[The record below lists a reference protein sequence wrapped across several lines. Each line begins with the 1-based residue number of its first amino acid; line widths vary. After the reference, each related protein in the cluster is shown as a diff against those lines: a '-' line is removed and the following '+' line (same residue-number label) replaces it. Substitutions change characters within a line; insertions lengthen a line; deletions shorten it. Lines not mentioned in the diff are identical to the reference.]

1 VNRSSKQPAH
11 LITTAQAQALYLFQS
26 EGGLGA
32 DGCYIGEDLYGRSF
46 CYDPWRLYARHP
58 RVLSSADTV
67 VFGLKGFG
75 KSITCQA
82 YAYRQAG
89 VFGRQLWVVDPK
101 ANPTTGTG
109 EWSRLAS
116 ALGSRSIRLLP
127 GGKLRLNPVPQSAGW
142 GDRLR
147 LLAVGAAVSL
157 GRPPTATDQAAVQEA
172 LRVADSTA
180 NHRGVETILP
190 FVVDALLQPG
200 AAQAKALGY
209 VDAAGKPQVTKMR
222 DDTREVAHALK
233 NLVDGPL
240 RGMFDGPTTP
250 GVDFD
255 SPMVHLDISGIH
267 DQGAISLLMAFSI
280 GFLRGQMTSKWER
293 HGDSRMLFIREEA
306 SRMSNNPLV
315 SEFLTEA
322 GKFSRSFGW
331 QNIDVFQLPAD
342 PSAAGDAGT
351 RLQALAENRVAEA
364 ETKIYHRLPEA
375 NRPHLSEH
383 GLTDT
388 EIDHIVGLPTGTGA
402 VESRHP
408 ELPRPH
414 HRLRHR
420 DGASGVRRRDARR
433 CGGMNADWR
442 SPAACAYADPAVIVE
457 GWPMFCDCGEP
468 VQDSGS
474 LDPSLSSMR
483 RPLQDRGVPACQAV
497 GSGHSDDAHLNLS
510 EKREGNHAR

>member
-1 VNRSSKQPAH
+1 MNRSSKQPAH

-75 KSITCQA
+75 KSMTCQA

-157 GRPPTATDQAAVQEA
+157 GRPPTATDQAAISEA
-172 LRVADSTA
+172 LRVADATA

-200 AAQAKALGY
+200 AEQARALGY
-209 VDAAGKPQVTKMR
+209 ADAAGKPQVTKMR

-240 RGMFDGPTTP
+240 RGMFDAPTTP

-255 SPMVHLDISGIH
+255 SAMVHLDISGIH

-280 GFLRGQMTSKWER
+280 GFLRGQMTKKWER
-293 HGDSRMLFIREEA
+293 HSDSRMLFIREEA
-306 SRMSNNPLV
+306 SRMANNPLV

-375 NRPHLSEH
+375 NRTHLSEH

-388 EIDHIVGLPTGTGA
+388 EIDHIVGLPTGTALWKVGTRSFLVRTVVSDIEMA
-402 VESRHP
+402 LAES
-408 ELPRPH
+408 
-414 HRLRHR
+414 
-420 DGASGVRRRDARR
+420 DAGML
-433 CGGMNADWR
+433 GGPD
-442 SPAACAYADPAVIVE
+442 AA
-457 GWPMFCDCGEP
+457 
-468 VQDSGS
+468 
-474 LDPSLSSMR
+474 
-483 RPLQDRGVPACQAV
+483 
-497 GSGHSDDAHLNLS
+497 
-510 EKREGNHAR
+510 